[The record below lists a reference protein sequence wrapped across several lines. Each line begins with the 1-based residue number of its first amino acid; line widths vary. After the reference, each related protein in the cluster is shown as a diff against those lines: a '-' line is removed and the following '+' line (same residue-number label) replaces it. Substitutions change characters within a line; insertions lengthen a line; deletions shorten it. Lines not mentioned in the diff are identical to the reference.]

1 MIQRI
6 QTVYLVLAAAAAFA
20 LLKLPFAQSSEAVT
34 ASAFFKD
41 SAYQIQDHVAL
52 MIFFILAGV
61 LSLASIFLFN
71 NRSLQ
76 LKICRFAVIA
86 NVLGLVFSI
95 IFYLQ
100 DMNTLEGVGVD
111 DGIGL
116 YLPIGF
122 LIFGILALRAIQ
134 KDENLVKS
142 MDRLR

>member
-1 MIQRI
+1 
-6 QTVYLVLAAAAAFA
+6 
-20 LLKLPFAQSSEAVT
+20 
-34 ASAFFKD
+34 
-41 SAYQIQDHVAL
+41 